1 MVTDDDA
8 VGVVSIIATDLGNI
22 NEGSFG
28 TTRISLSQAPT
39 SNVTLSI
46 TAGGHVSGISAP
58 LLTFTSGNYN
68 TNRSVR
74 ITVFDNTFVG
84 DVPIEVTI
92 SVIGG
97 PSDYRSLPALVVL
110 RNDNRRSDR
119 SNKSTTSWYRRRKCS
134 LLWME

>member
-1 MVTDDDA
+1 M
-8 VGVVSIIATDLGNI
+8 
-22 NEGSFG
+22 
-28 TTRISLSQAPT
+28 
-39 SNVTLSI
+39 
-46 TAGGHVSGISAP
+46 GISAP

-97 PSDYRSLPALVVL
+97 PKRL
-110 RNDNRRSDR
+110 
-119 SNKSTTSWYRRRKCS
+119 
-134 LLWME
+134 